1 MPGVIAARVRSALR
15 GLSTEGRPGGGLQR
29 YFRARSIGRAKRC
42 CSVPPFLFV
51 VLRSCA
57 RIAPERSRTSAP
69 GFVARCSSAELRRLV
84 LQSARSPAG
93 GRRRLWAASST
104 PQQVPR
110 VLGETFPRLPG
121 TPLFT
126 VEPLD
131 PLEPLL
137 PYLASPFQ
145 CKPDPRGPVR
155 TRKGMGQASNP
166 RLFLSSHE
174 RASFWLGL
182 EGDRERSAVRR
193 HGPPAHGGQAL
204 HQRLVTQLRG
214 RDSNPRSRAH
224 EAREDSLSS
233 TARRTRESG
242 AGLAQWRVQ
251 GPPICPSPER
261 EIDAKASPVLHV
273 SRSRRRERCCQSHSP
288 ALRPWIT
295 YQCPTWRGVGARR
308 SHVSEKLRRP
318 A

>member
-1 MPGVIAARVRSALR
+1 MPGVIAARMRSALR
-15 GLSTEGRPGGGLQR
+15 GLSTEGRPEAAFSGTSGPGPSAEPNDVAPSLLSWSWFCAPAPESPPRGVEPLRPGSWPGALPLSYGGLCCSPPALLPEAGGGC
-29 YFRARSIGRAKRC
+29 G
-42 CSVPPFLFV
+42 P
-51 VLRSCA
+51 
-57 RIAPERSRTSAP
+57 
-69 GFVARCSSAELRRLV
+69 
-84 LQSARSPAG
+84 
-93 GRRRLWAASST
+93 ASST
-104 PQQVPR
+104 PQQVPLA
-110 VLGETFPRLPG
+110 LGETFPRLPG

-145 CKPDPRGPVR
+145 CQPDPRGPVR
-155 TRKGMGQASNP
+155 TRKGIGQASNP

-174 RASFWLGL
+174 RASFWLVL

-204 HQRLVTQLRG
+204 HQWLVTKLRG

-233 TARRTRESG
+233 TARRTRDSG
-242 AGLAQWRVQ
+242 TGLAQWRAQ
-251 GPPICPSPER
+251 GPPICPSPQR